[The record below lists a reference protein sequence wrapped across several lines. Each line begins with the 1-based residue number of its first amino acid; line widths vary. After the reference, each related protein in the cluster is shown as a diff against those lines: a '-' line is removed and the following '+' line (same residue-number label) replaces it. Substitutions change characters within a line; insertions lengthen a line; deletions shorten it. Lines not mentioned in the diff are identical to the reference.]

1 VDLNALKVV
10 TNDTMKALRKYDI
23 ITPQLFKEI
32 FFEKAKAHNLTIDPD
47 ELDHKTAELTL
58 EKVYA
63 LEEQTV
69 ESSHLLQRNID
80 MASTAIDKQD
90 KALLEQVQVQMEEL
104 FKRIKILES
113 QLYTDEL
120 TKAYN
125 RKWLFEKFLDN
136 ERFTHN
142 GTLVFLDIDKFKEI
156 NDTYGHITG
165 DKALE
170 MVTQLTKQIEATETV
185 RYGGDEFILISK
197 EPNQHKLE
205 QQMKRLSRTLDHK
218 RFKFQGHTFSI
229 HISYGLITFHQGE
242 AFADVIEKV
251 DKKMYTHKKSKDY
264 VVP

>member
-32 FFEKAKAHNLTIDPD
+32 FFDKAKAHNLTIDPD

-90 KALLEQVQVQMEEL
+90 KALLEQVQAQMEEL
-104 FKRIKILES
+104 SRRITMLES
-113 QLYTDEL
+113 QLYMDEL

-125 RKWLFEKFLDN
+125 RKWLFEKFLVD
-136 ERFTHN
+136 ERFTQN

-156 NDTYGHITG
+156 NDTYGHVTG
-165 DKALE
+165 DKVLE
-170 MVTQLTKQIEATETV
+170 MITQLTQQIEASETV
-185 RYGGDEFILISK
+185 RYGGDEFILISRTQDK
-197 EPNQHKLE
+197 HALE
-205 QQMKRLSRTLDHK
+205 HQMYLLSHTLDHK
-218 RFKFQGHTFSI
+218 RFKFQGHTFQV
-229 HISYGLITFHQGE
+229 HLSYGVVDFQKGE

-264 VVP
+264 IVP